1 VRYAGFLDR
10 EVYETLKAS
19 ADFAI
24 NITDEPYTLSHV
36 LFEFA
41 ASSLPVISSRQ
52 TVVEELFGDSLLYS
66 DSTVQDVRAKVEEMC
81 AGPTR
86 AEWAAKIRRKQEEL
100 TKMHQEEVS
109 ALRRLLSVT

>member
-1 VRYAGFLDR
+1 
-10 EVYETLKAS
+10 
-19 ADFAI
+19 
-24 NITDEPYTLSHV
+24 
-36 LFEFA
+36 
-41 ASSLPVISSRQ
+41 
-52 TVVEELFGDSLLYS
+52 
-66 DSTVQDVRAKVEEMC
+66 VQDVRAKVEEMC